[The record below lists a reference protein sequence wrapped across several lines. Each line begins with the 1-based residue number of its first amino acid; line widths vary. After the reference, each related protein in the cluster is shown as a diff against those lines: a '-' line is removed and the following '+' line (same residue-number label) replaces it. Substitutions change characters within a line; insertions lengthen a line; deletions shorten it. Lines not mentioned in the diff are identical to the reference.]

1 MSRSRSR
8 CLGIFINQHNWIFGG
23 LADSRQSANEP
34 RFRFYQQCQFPEP
47 FLVAGPKLSWRHSAS
62 RAFSRY
68 MACVQGR
75 TAPPTSRALLT
86 AKWFIWTMM
95 KEEEGEGGWGRGWW
109 WWWWMIDDGLSMI
122 LHDWRCMVHDIAWWM
137 VWWGDGRRDGWL
149 AGWWN
154 SQKDFWV
161 QVKPACDILWP
172 WKLWK
177 YSWWPLFYRRLAA
190 LKSSKKVQNKFASS
204 SSKTKNKGMPSW
216 KDRSLTS
223 AFCFSSTAT
232 AALCQT
238 PYSRGEVVVEC
249 SSRHFLASTIAL
261 KRLLKQQ
268 RRNLPKSAATKSAN
282 INKDTKNKTR

>member
-1 MSRSRSR
+1 MSVSRTLPCCWSKSILAPLCFTGFFAIHGLRARSH
-8 CLGIFINQHNWIFGG
+8 CATDFKGI
-23 LADSRQSANEP
+23 ADCKVIHLN
-34 RFRFYQQCQFPEP
+34 
-47 FLVAGPKLSWRHSAS
+47 HD
-62 RAFSRY
+62 
-68 MACVQGR
+68 
-75 TAPPTSRALLT
+75 
-86 AKWFIWTMM
+86 
-95 KEEEGEGGWGRGWW
+95 EGGGGRGRVRGW

-122 LHDWRCMVHDIAWWM
+122 MHDWRCMVHDIAWWM

-190 LKSSKKVQNKFASS
+190 LKSSKQVQNKFASS